1 MAGEEALERV
11 KRKAEIWKL
20 EELVEEKQ
28 MGGRR
33 EEGGWRTNQ
42 EP

>member
-11 KRKAEIWKL
+11 KRKAELWKL
-20 EELVEEKQ
+20 EELVEEKEI
-28 MGGRR
+28 GERDD
-33 EEGGWRTNQ
+33 GGWRANQ